1 MASQAETRAVYGA
14 GLVQG
19 VALVAFPASSAILTS
34 PQYYDLSSTAYGALF
49 LPQAAA
55 AILAALSG
63 SALMRRIGI
72 KRTYLAGLV
81 GDLVAMSLLVAS
93 QFFIGQGS
101 IPYVMLLLATTSLG
115 VGFGLTVPAIN
126 TFAAA
131 FAPAA
136 AARAVLYL
144 NALLGLG
151 TALAP
156 VLVAV
161 FVGIGFW
168 WGLPLV
174 TALLIAGLIAFSLRL
189 PLEVAGQSVAGG
201 SRAGLPSRF
210 WLFAAFALLYG
221 VVETTNGNWSTIYM
235 TSDLGS
241 SATLASIALT
251 TFWAMVT
258 VGRILFAAIERR
270 FPETRTYR
278 LLPFVAAAALV
289 VIAALPDG
297 DSAAGVLRI
306 RTGGARLLGAPA
318 VDDQLRPGRAG
329 GHRRDRGRLADRLLP
344 DGLRA
349 GRVRGRTAGGAVRRA
364 TADHLSRGSR
374 RRRGDGGAVVRRR
387 PRVAPGDRLNRQP
400 A

>member
-1 MASQAETRAVYGA
+1 MVVQADGQSRRESRAVYGA

-63 SALMRRIGI
+63 TALMRRIGI

-101 IPYVMLLLATTSLG
+101 IAVRD
-115 VGFGLTVPAIN
+115 
-126 TFAAA
+126 AAA
-131 FAPAA
+131 GDDEPRRRLRPDGTGDQYLRGRLRAG
-136 AARAVLYL
+136 RRGSAVLYL

-174 TALLIAGLIAFSLRL
+174 D
-189 PLEVAGQSVAGG
+189 
-201 SRAGLPSRF
+201 RAPDRGAHRVQP
-210 WLFAAFALLYG
+210 
-221 VVETTNGNWSTIYM
+221 
-235 TSDLGS
+235 
-241 SATLASIALT
+241 
-251 TFWAMVT
+251 
-258 VGRILFAAIERR
+258 
-270 FPETRTYR
+270 
-278 LLPFVAAAALV
+278 AAAA
-289 VIAALPDG
+289 
-297 DSAAGVLRI
+297 
-306 RTGGARLLGAPA
+306 GGG
-318 VDDQLRPGRAG
+318 RPVGRA
-329 GHRRDRGRLADRLLP
+329 
-344 DGLRA
+344 
-349 GRVRGRTAGGAVRRA
+349 
-364 TADHLSRGSR
+364 
-374 RRRGDGGAVVRRR
+374 RRRGPVCRHGSGSSPPSRCCTAWSRR
-387 PRVAPGDRLNRQP
+387 PTATGRRST
-400 A
+400 